1 MMPSREFSRA
11 GLAGLGLFWLAL
23 MWAMPVAAQSPERKP
38 LVITASNLTAD
49 SAKAAGAQRQDVSM
63 ARPGDL
69 LAYSLAF
76 TNTTSGSVN
85 NVQFVDPLP
94 NGLVYKAGSARADKP
109 VQISYSIDGGKS
121 YSARPMITVV
131 EQGRRVEKPA
141 SVERYTHIRWTVSGP
156 LAAGAQVTAGFNAEV
171 SKSANEAK

>member
-1 MMPSREFSRA
+1 MKPSRQMSRA
-11 GLAGLGLFWLAL
+11 GLAGLGLFWLAM
-23 MWAMPVAAQSPERKP
+23 MWAMPAVAQSPERKP

-49 SAKAAGAQRQDVSM
+49 SANAAGAGREDGSM

-94 NGLVYKAGSARADKP
+94 GGLVYKAGSARADKP
-109 VQISYSIDGGKS
+109 ARIEYSIDGGKS
-121 YSARPMITVV
+121 YAARPMLVVV
-131 EQGRRVEKPA
+131 EAGRRVEKPA
-141 SVERYTHIRWTVSGP
+141 PVWSYTHIRWTVSGP
-156 LAAGAQVTAGFNAEV
+156 LASGAQVTAGFQAEV
-171 SKSANEAK
+171 GKSATKAK